1 MSTLLQEFK
10 KLKENDSFYK
20 QSENRV
26 NQLVEKWTPTKLL
39 EGFTEQEARNAA
51 LLYENQLNQILA
63 QSTETGQSANSQAW
77 SGVALPLVRKLLA
90 DIPSKQFMSIQP
102 LDRPVGQVFYLDFKY
117 GTTKEPFEKGGSIYG
132 ITENT
137 DDPNG
142 GFYGAGRFSY
152 SINTHSAVIA
162 DTAIV
167 VGAVA
172 AKDIDF
178 NAKLTT
184 TDLKKVTI
192 TPSSDFQIDSHAV
205 RSFAIQVTTGTDEA
219 ITNYYPAYTK
229 FNTNGTISFIV
240 KPGTDITL
248 TNKDNGDD
256 PDFVYKMFY
265 SRTPANMYN
274 RGDFEFRDTTP
285 ASQVIPELDVAFTNK
300 LVAAK
305 TRKLKAKWTPQ
316 SQQDMKA
323 LQNFDVETEIVNML
337 SEQITKEI
345 DLELLD
351 MLLASADT
359 TEYWSC
365 RPGFEY
371 SKATNSFAR
380 NEAYMIN
387 DKSIWFRNLAIKIN
401 EVSNIIY
408 QKTLRGQANFCV
420 VSPRV
425 STIISSMN
433 GFYSADD
440 KKTIGSQKVGTLND
454 LIAVHKCPYITD
466 NVILMG
472 YKGNSYLETGAV
484 YSPYVPLI
492 QTPVVYDYDNF
503 VPRKGI
509 MTRYAK
515 TITRKEFF
523 GKIIIDGLETL

>member
-1 MSTLLQEFK
+1 
-10 KLKENDSFYK
+10 
-20 QSENRV
+20 
-26 NQLVEKWTPTKLL
+26 
-39 EGFTEQEARNAA
+39 
-51 LLYENQLNQILA
+51 
-63 QSTETGQSANSQAW
+63 
-77 SGVALPLVRKLLA
+77 
-90 DIPSKQFMSIQP
+90 MSIQP

-305 TRKLKAKWTPQ
+305 TRKLKAKWTP
-316 SQQDMKA
+316 
-323 LQNFDVETEIVNML
+323 
-337 SEQITKEI
+337 
-345 DLELLD
+345 
-351 MLLASADT
+351 
-359 TEYWSC
+359 
-365 RPGFEY
+365 
-371 SKATNSFAR
+371 
-380 NEAYMIN
+380 
-387 DKSIWFRNLAIKIN
+387 
-401 EVSNIIY
+401 
-408 QKTLRGQANFCV
+408 
-420 VSPRV
+420 
-425 STIISSMN
+425 
-433 GFYSADD
+433 
-440 KKTIGSQKVGTLND
+440 
-454 LIAVHKCPYITD
+454 
-466 NVILMG
+466 
-472 YKGNSYLETGAV
+472 
-484 YSPYVPLI
+484 
-492 QTPVVYDYDNF
+492 
-503 VPRKGI
+503 
-509 MTRYAK
+509 
-515 TITRKEFF
+515 
-523 GKIIIDGLETL
+523 